1 MPQSFAAV
9 PLHIVFSNKG
19 REPLLPPEL
28 VSRLRAYMTNILG
41 ELGCALLNANGV
53 PDHVHLLASL
63 GRTITIADLV
73 KKVKAGSSRWVHDT
87 FPELRHFGWQAGY
100 GAFAVS
106 PVLLPTVSD
115 YIDRQP
121 EHHRTQSFQDEFRAF
136 LTEHGQTW
144 DERYVWD

>member
-9 PLHIVFSNKG
+9 HLHIAFSTKG
-19 REPLLPPEL
+19 REPTRPPDL
-28 VSRLRAYMTNILG
+28 IPRLREYTAGIMRDH
-41 ELGCALLNANGV
+41 GCVLSNANGV

-73 KKVKAGSSRWVHDT
+73 KTVKAGTSRWIHDT
-87 FPELRHFGWQAGY
+87 FADLRHFHWQEGY
-100 GAFAVS
+100 GAFSVS
-106 PVLLPTVSD
+106 PSQLATVNR

-121 EHHRTQSFQDEFRAF
+121 EHHRTRDFQDEFRKLLSA
-136 LTEHGQTW
+136 HGLGW